1 MNELIEALR
10 KAVRAEIEAA
20 LHAAGPI
27 SDNRHVSSLAERMEV
42 DRCWAHPARMA
53 GPMGREGVRTERYER
68 AMPGPFGPP

>member
-27 SDNRHVSSLAERMEV
+27 SDNRHVASLAERMEV
-42 DRCWAHPARMA
+42 ERCWAHAARMA
-53 GPMGREGVRTERYER
+53 GQMGREGVRAERYER
-68 AMPGPFGPP
+68 AMSGPFGPP